1 MQLSATNGDPLL
13 PTATLCKRRILE
25 KGRYSI
31 RLDNVFNKGG
41 PAATSGAYMM
51 MWQIQLWLAALLS
64 PQAINLVF
72 AMLCLAAA
80 FGAPGRVVMVIS
92 AALYVSL
99 AFL

>member
-1 MQLSATNGDPLL
+1 
-13 PTATLCKRRILE
+13 
-25 KGRYSI
+25 
-31 RLDNVFNKGG
+31 
-41 PAATSGAYMM
+41 MM